1 MIMINNFMEDYPG
14 YTEEVWDNLNIE
26 TKGGLKDY
34 IKYYENI
41 SEDNK
46 EEINELQENKELIS
60 KNRSNDIRGFFK
72 YHFYLLNLRKKDNSQ
87 ALENSKTL
95 ISKSYDYNINDPKNL
110 LNYDGKCIKKELM
123 SYSDDEKKE
132 INLKENEYNENELI
146 KIKKF
151 FSMQKEPEETNLEK
165 DLKENDHPKAPKS
178 EKDLSNFK

>member
-1 MIMINNFMEDYPG
+1 
-14 YTEEVWDNLNIE
+14 
-26 TKGGLKDY
+26 
-34 IKYYENI
+34 
-41 SEDNK
+41 
-46 EEINELQENKELIS
+46 
-60 KNRSNDIRGFFK
+60 
-72 YHFYLLNLRKKDNSQ
+72 
-87 ALENSKTL
+87 
-95 ISKSYDYNINDPKNL
+95 